1 MQMVSL
7 CLSCQDA
14 STDMPY
20 DLSGSSRDLDLRSK
34 FEIDLTRS
42 TCTCS
47 DASRQEKHDGI
58 KTIAV
63 SLLVQKLFAKN

>member
-14 STDMPY
+14 STDMQH

-42 TCTCS
+42 TCTCF
-47 DASRQEKHDGI
+47 DASRREKHDGI